1 MEKTCESFVKGFQF
15 FFPALY
21 SAEQED
27 YNERKGMLL

>member
-1 MEKTCESFVKGFQF
+1 MEKTCESFVKGFQV

-27 YNERKGMLL
+27 YNKRKGMSF

>member
-1 MEKTCESFVKGFQF
+1 MEKTCESFVKGFQV

-21 SAEQED
+21 YTEKEA